1 MDSLGKGKGRASKG
15 KGKGRMS
22 WGSRKTLQQR
32 ILESNC
38 RLCGKKGHW
47 RNECPNK
54 GQSAS
59 SVSNAA
65 VTLSVAMPT
74 AETES
79 SLPEEFLLLPEMP
92 APATKDILSSESVF
106 VQSVFY
112 AETSR
117 EKKTKPQESSN
128 MSKLREKIRNHIKGT
143 YETNFGVKSL
153 VSRIEQKFRHQAL
166 QNTGKPNRMPRILRP
181 EDVTARERPLCQKPS
196 CPTETAQF
204 SKMPGVS
211 PDTAHAVPPTEIMF
225 ATHDTWGIL
234 DTGATKTVMGSDHIK
249 EFLEGLNPTIK
260 DHVKRCSCEVLFR
273 FGNQGTLK
281 SSQALVLSVGGMWLK
296 IAVVKGATPFL
307 ISNTLLRAL
316 GALIDTQNHQLK
328 IPKFNANINLK
339 LTSKGLYLI
348 DMNKLTDIAPI
359 PKSLAS
365 SAETFAQ
372 DTIQSS
378 QNAETVNPD
387 VPAVQMHEAGS
398 GETEQLSNKHTTT
411 TLMEENPIQEIPLS
425 SAEITS
431 KQPVT
436 HRVHAEITTKSTV
449 FSPSIRA
456 PNRSVASPWT
466 HEQLEPTL
474 VKSAG
479 TCGQSPR
486 AGTNQPSWAG
496 RAEDHAN
503 GLWKSPCGEN
513 VPRDMGHQPL
523 VDQVVSGSLCIES
536 EDRAQAHDSIHSPED
551 RGVRGRDAPTSRKEP
566 STCLGRPPEKH
577 SGTQPDHRDTR
588 RDRVRDDVRGP
599 MGQSSRDQRG
609 HQCSPGK
616 NAQPGD
622 SHAAHAHHDAE
633 CHAVDKPSADQH
645 PRICCSRMG
654 RSLEQLDEHQACS
667 HWDHQAGEIDNFC
680 SSSPNKESVRFW
692 ELVRTM
698 EKELTD
704 LSKII
709 HSQGPKLDL
718 LEVFCHEDSM
728 LTTQV
733 RNLGGTAQRH
743 GLSQGD
749 LMTTDGRRKLFTLL
763 LRQCPRHVWVS
774 PVCGPWGQWSNF
786 NSSRSLQA
794 WDRVHEAR
802 WDMLS
807 QVALCVVLCRH
818 QHRCNRHAHWEQPKG
833 STMLKL
839 PYVQEIYRYMIV
851 ARPDLCN
858 AGALKDPSS
867 ELPIRKGLNIVTSSK
882 RLFEAID
889 LLRCT
894 RDHVHQP
901 IEGSTRLN
909 GVSIARSKFSESYPR
924 KFARLTAKSLL
935 QCRFPGEK
943 PLGHIVDPVL
953 SMIDAL
959 SAEANAASACE
970 RSNKRPRMSPKQGVK
985 QGAATGAHDN
995 QKAPKRL
1002 RSQPS
1007 EPSPMAQEST
1017 EIKID
1022 EKKLQEITTR
1032 IENLLPRVG
1041 KKQID
1046 SPSIFQE
1053 LQDLFPDMLIKRIVA
1068 CKGTDRRWGPPQSI
1082 NPEEAPFRRSI
1093 MKLRSNL
1100 QVTID
1105 PKWEQYNLLSN
1116 RQIIRKSPACRVN
1129 ITMFAVSKP
1138 VPMPARS
1145 NSDEGASSGSENQSQ
1160 SQLPEATEETPEMPE
1175 GSDQNVD
1182 KVEEKEIP
1190 QNQNTEIPREP
1201 MSPTTAFDGT
1211 PLGTDVTSWGE
1222 ENHGPRFKALPR
1234 EEQIL
1239 LRRAHQNLCHPSADQ
1254 FSAVLRSQGCRP
1266 ELFHAVYDMK
1276 CPTCIANQKPKIAR
1290 PSVFKDALDFNDK
1303 VFIDGITWTSKAGHH
1318 FHFYHLLDQATN
1330 FHVAIPAPSRA
1341 ADQAVMRVSEAW
1353 FNWAGPPNTLM
1364 MDSATEFTS
1373 EVFQEFLQR
1382 HEVKGVITSPHAHWQ
1397 NGRCERHGQILQTML
1412 NKLDHEKPI
1421 ESYHDLHQALIQ
1433 CTHAKNSLSIRKGYA
1448 PEVLVF
1454 GKSSKI
1460 PGSITS
1466 SDDMSAHASADRE
1479 DAQGIAFRQQLALR
1493 ERARSAFHQ
1502 ADNDMALRRAFLR
1515 RTRPD
1520 RQGYAPGEWVMMW
1533 QPQSQNMGYWFG
1545 PLKVVQQEQNLS
1557 VWATKAGRL
1566 HRRALEHVRPVSSA
1580 EARQAIQEG
1589 DEPIPEMT
1597 EQSPM
1602 VEQGTRENTN
1612 QGDDLPISNDNNPP
1626 LNNDGN
1632 TPNGNHPSSEDNSSQ
1647 SQDQPDQEPDE
1658 GQPDDSQSQNV
1669 TPSHIDTP
1677 IPENDVDDDLVTTHL
1692 LCCDAEELTVNPS
1705 ETPCAWKFEMEAP
1718 SHLRANEVACM
1729 TADEVLLASSEKKQ
1743 RTEVKLAML
1752 NAEEKKAFQ
1761 EAKQTEIKNWLAT
1774 GTVSKILRTKLAP
1787 EQILRCRWLLV
1798 WKEKDN
1804 GVPKVQGNSATTSK
1818 LSKLETHKPKARL
1831 VVLGYLDPNL
1841 TEVPRDSPTLGRQSK
1856 MLLLQL
1862 IASYGWS
1869 LGSFDIKAAFL
1880 QGKPQQDRIMGLEP
1894 VPELTAAMGL
1904 QPNEICKLDKSAYGL
1919 IDAPFLWFKTL
1930 CDELMKLGFQPSPF
1944 DPCLYV
1950 LREPSNGKLAGV
1962 LGVHVDDGIHGGNDY
1977 FHQQIQNLRPNT
1989 LLVPK
1994 SPDHSLSQ
2002 ELT

>member
-1 MDSLGKGKGRASKG
+1 MAEASGGTDAQGGISNQLATLVPSFDPSKDDLQVYQQKVQLVTTVWPQNRLSELVTRLILNTTGSAFAKLQLHHSELATNDTKSVQKLIEYLGGQWGKTGLEKRYADAEKALFQCSQQTDESHDSYLARADVLWSKLKTQKLQIDDLQAYITLRGAQLSSEDKKRIILDSDASLDGTLTIGRVQEAVRLLGTSFFNEMTGLGKKASKSKVYDSATLAVEDGDSFAETEDQAHLSHHEDWNEDDILETMLAEGDEDAVFVSDFESAASEVLQSDDDLAAAFSTYVEARRKLNEKFRSRGFWPLGKGKGRASKG

-117 EKKTKPQESSN
+117 EKKTKSQESSN

-153 VSRIEQKFRHQAL
+153 VSRIEQKLRHQAL
-166 QNTGKPNRMPRILRP
+166 RNTGKPNRMPRILRP

-281 SSQALVLSVGGMWLK
+281 SSQALVLPVGGMRLK

-667 HWDHQAGEIDNFC
+667 HWDHQAGEIDNF
-680 SSSPNKESVRFW
+680 
-692 ELVRTM
+692 
-698 EKELTD
+698 
-704 LSKII
+704 
-709 HSQGPKLDL
+709 
-718 LEVFCHEDSM
+718 
-728 LTTQV
+728 
-733 RNLGGTAQRH
+733 
-743 GLSQGD
+743 
-749 LMTTDGRRKLFTLL
+749 
-763 LRQCPRHVWVS
+763 
-774 PVCGPWGQWSNF
+774 
-786 NSSRSLQA
+786 
-794 WDRVHEAR
+794 
-802 WDMLS
+802 
-807 QVALCVVLCRH
+807 
-818 QHRCNRHAHWEQPKG
+818 
-833 STMLKL
+833 
-839 PYVQEIYRYMIV
+839 
-851 ARPDLCN
+851 
-858 AGALKDPSS
+858 
-867 ELPIRKGLNIVTSSK
+867 
-882 RLFEAID
+882 
-889 LLRCT
+889 
-894 RDHVHQP
+894 
-901 IEGSTRLN
+901 
-909 GVSIARSKFSESYPR
+909 
-924 KFARLTAKSLL
+924 
-935 QCRFPGEK
+935 
-943 PLGHIVDPVL
+943 
-953 SMIDAL
+953 
-959 SAEANAASACE
+959 
-970 RSNKRPRMSPKQGVK
+970 
-985 QGAATGAHDN
+985 
-995 QKAPKRL
+995 
-1002 RSQPS
+1002 
-1007 EPSPMAQEST
+1007 
-1017 EIKID
+1017 
-1022 EKKLQEITTR
+1022 
-1032 IENLLPRVG
+1032 
-1041 KKQID
+1041 
-1046 SPSIFQE
+1046 
-1053 LQDLFPDMLIKRIVA
+1053 
-1068 CKGTDRRWGPPQSI
+1068 
-1082 NPEEAPFRRSI
+1082 
-1093 MKLRSNL
+1093 
-1100 QVTID
+1100 
-1105 PKWEQYNLLSN
+1105 
-1116 RQIIRKSPACRVN
+1116 
-1129 ITMFAVSKP
+1129 
-1138 VPMPARS
+1138 
-1145 NSDEGASSGSENQSQ
+1145 
-1160 SQLPEATEETPEMPE
+1160 
-1175 GSDQNVD
+1175 
-1182 KVEEKEIP
+1182 
-1190 QNQNTEIPREP
+1190 
-1201 MSPTTAFDGT
+1201 
-1211 PLGTDVTSWGE
+1211 
-1222 ENHGPRFKALPR
+1222 
-1234 EEQIL
+1234 
-1239 LRRAHQNLCHPSADQ
+1239 
-1254 FSAVLRSQGCRP
+1254 
-1266 ELFHAVYDMK
+1266 
-1276 CPTCIANQKPKIAR
+1276 
-1290 PSVFKDALDFNDK
+1290 
-1303 VFIDGITWTSKAGHH
+1303 
-1318 FHFYHLLDQATN
+1318 
-1330 FHVAIPAPSRA
+1330 
-1341 ADQAVMRVSEAW
+1341 W
-1353 FNWAGPPNTLM
+1353 F
-1364 MDSATEFTS
+1364 F
-1373 EVFQEFLQR
+1373 
-1382 HEVKGVITSPHAHWQ
+1382 
-1397 NGRCERHGQILQTML
+1397 
-1412 NKLDHEKPI
+1412 
-1421 ESYHDLHQALIQ
+1421 
-1433 CTHAKNSLSIRKGYA
+1433 
-1448 PEVLVF
+1448 
-1454 GKSSKI
+1454 
-1460 PGSITS
+1460 
-1466 SDDMSAHASADRE
+1466 
-1479 DAQGIAFRQQLALR
+1479 
-1493 ERARSAFHQ
+1493 
-1502 ADNDMALRRAFLR
+1502 
-1515 RTRPD
+1515 
-1520 RQGYAPGEWVMMW
+1520 
-1533 QPQSQNMGYWFG
+1533 
-1545 PLKVVQQEQNLS
+1545 
-1557 VWATKAGRL
+1557 
-1566 HRRALEHVRPVSSA
+1566 
-1580 EARQAIQEG
+1580 
-1589 DEPIPEMT
+1589 
-1597 EQSPM
+1597 
-1602 VEQGTRENTN
+1602 
-1612 QGDDLPISNDNNPP
+1612 
-1626 LNNDGN
+1626 
-1632 TPNGNHPSSEDNSSQ
+1632 
-1647 SQDQPDQEPDE
+1647 
-1658 GQPDDSQSQNV
+1658 
-1669 TPSHIDTP
+1669 
-1677 IPENDVDDDLVTTHL
+1677 
-1692 LCCDAEELTVNPS
+1692 
-1705 ETPCAWKFEMEAP
+1705 
-1718 SHLRANEVACM
+1718 
-1729 TADEVLLASSEKKQ
+1729 
-1743 RTEVKLAML
+1743 
-1752 NAEEKKAFQ
+1752 
-1761 EAKQTEIKNWLAT
+1761 
-1774 GTVSKILRTKLAP
+1774 
-1787 EQILRCRWLLV
+1787 
-1798 WKEKDN
+1798 
-1804 GVPKVQGNSATTSK
+1804 
-1818 LSKLETHKPKARL
+1818 
-1831 VVLGYLDPNL
+1831 
-1841 TEVPRDSPTLGRQSK
+1841 
-1856 MLLLQL
+1856 
-1862 IASYGWS
+1862 
-1869 LGSFDIKAAFL
+1869 
-1880 QGKPQQDRIMGLEP
+1880 
-1894 VPELTAAMGL
+1894 
-1904 QPNEICKLDKSAYGL
+1904 
-1919 IDAPFLWFKTL
+1919 
-1930 CDELMKLGFQPSPF
+1930 
-1944 DPCLYV
+1944 
-1950 LREPSNGKLAGV
+1950 
-1962 LGVHVDDGIHGGNDY
+1962 
-1977 FHQQIQNLRPNT
+1977 
-1989 LLVPK
+1989 
-1994 SPDHSLSQ
+1994 
-2002 ELT
+2002 